1 MQEAK
6 KLVFSI
12 VRQDLLY
19 SYAGSLEE
27 IFGFTDVVGGEPSS
41 ESGVRRQ
48 ESEGFDFISECKPT
62 VTVRPCAEILS
73 EETSIASHDLVINVS
88 IEDLGL
94 RVRRIVYEIPVDQ
107 IISTEKRTIDLKSL
121 DGMAFHLGYAVR
133 CFVTRRNTVKKR
145 KKVIWHK
152 SQVIF
157 EKSFI
162 ANTTL
167 DDGLFEINWVNFND
181 PLEKKD
187 LLYFVRWNDSDVTG
201 LVATDTFQVF
211 ANESQRQQFKRLEN
225 NSNFG
230 HFATRLI
237 AQDILRE
244 LTITCLK
251 NADLQSEPAIDSLHE
266 KIKALF
272 ERCDLSF
279 EEVAKRCQSED
290 ATERLSAQTE
300 VYKLLQREHVIA
312 SELGKIKFGGYRT
325 V

>member
-6 KLVFSI
+6 KIVFSI

-27 IFGFTDVVGGEPSS
+27 IFAFTDVVGGEPTS

-48 ESEGFDFISECKPT
+48 ESEGFDFTSECKPT

-73 EETSIASHDLVINVS
+73 EETGITSKDLVLNIS

-94 RVRRIVYEIPVDQ
+94 RVRRIVYEIPVEQ
-107 IISTEKRTIDLKSL
+107 VVATEKRTIDLNSL

-133 CFVTRRNTVKKR
+133 CFVTRRNTIKKG
-145 KKVIWHK
+145 KQVIWHK

-162 ANTTL
+162 ANTTR

-187 LLYFVRWNDSDVTG
+187 LLFYIRWNDSDVTS

-244 LTITCLK
+244 LTITCLQ
-251 NADLQSEPAIDSLHE
+251 NADLSIEPAVDSLHD
-266 KIKALF
+266 KIKALL

-279 EEVAKRCQSED
+279 EEVAKRCQSGD
-290 ATERLSAQTE
+290 STDMLNARSE
-300 VYKLLQREHVIA
+300 VYKLLQREHLIA
-312 SELGKIKFGGYRT
+312 SELGKIKFGGYRA